1 MRPVNAPVRKTVI
14 AVTAVAALSG
24 AGIAAP
30 AIVSAATDDRPT
42 GRTVV
47 DIADD
52 QVRKEQGRH
61 HREPGD
67 DRQRRQ
73 RDGRQRFRLAA
84 RPRRA
89 QCPQRATPRARRRP
103 LERRQRDGRQRLRLA
118 ARPRRADLPRR
129 PPPGAWRRPGGDNDS
144 SGHGGGDEDSSGHG
158 GGDDDSSGHGGGD
171 DDSSGHGGG
180 DDEAPAGGS
189 SRQPADTLG
198 RRASRPG
205 GRGQSND
212 GRSRKVRTPQG
223 KVVGTSTGVTR
234 GKVPQRQTASGLDS
248 GKGGAGKGETVV

>member
-47 DIADD
+47 DVADD

-67 DRQRRQ
+67 DRSNDASETDDSGFDSPHDRAERT
-73 RDGRQRFRLAA
+73 RPNGRHLEPGDDRSNDVNETDDSGFDSPHDRAERTSPTAA
-84 RPRRA
+84 TWS
-89 QCPQRATPRARRRP
+89 RATTTATTRSPEMTAAAMDP
-103 LERRQRDGRQRLRLA
+103 MTPVSDG
-118 ARPRRADLPRR
+118 
-129 PPPGAWRRPGGDNDS
+129 
-144 SGHGGGDEDSSGHG
+144 SGH
-158 GGDDDSSGHGGGD
+158 DDDSSGHGGGD

-180 DDEAPAGGS
+180 DD
-189 SRQPADTLG
+189 
-198 RRASRPG
+198 
-205 GRGQSND
+205 
-212 GRSRKVRTPQG
+212 
-223 KVVGTSTGVTR
+223 
-234 GKVPQRQTASGLDS
+234 
-248 GKGGAGKGETVV
+248 

>member
-67 DRQRRQ
+67 DRSNDVNETDDSGFDSPHDRAERTSP
-73 RDGRQRFRLAA
+73 DGRH
-84 RPRRA
+84 
-89 QCPQRATPRARRRP
+89 
-103 LERRQRDGRQRLRLA
+103 LE
-118 ARPRRADLPRR
+118 
-129 PPPGAWRRPGGDNDS
+129 PGDDHGGDNDSSGHGGGDEDS

-171 DDSSGHGGG
+171 D
-180 DDEAPAGGS
+180 
-189 SRQPADTLG
+189 
-198 RRASRPG
+198 
-205 GRGQSND
+205 
-212 GRSRKVRTPQG
+212 
-223 KVVGTSTGVTR
+223 
-234 GKVPQRQTASGLDS
+234 
-248 GKGGAGKGETVV
+248 

>member
-67 DRQRRQ
+67 DRSNDVNETDDSGFDSPHDRAERTTPNG
-73 RDGRQRFRLAA
+73 RHLEPGDDRSNDVNETDDSGFDSPHDRAERTSPDGRH
-84 RPRRA
+84 
-89 QCPQRATPRARRRP
+89 
-103 LERRQRDGRQRLRLA
+103 LE
-118 ARPRRADLPRR
+118 
-129 PPPGAWRRPGGDNDS
+129 PGDDHGDHVEPGDDHGGDD
-144 SGHGGGDEDSSGHG
+144 DSSGHG

-180 DDEAPAGGS
+180 DD
-189 SRQPADTLG
+189 
-198 RRASRPG
+198 
-205 GRGQSND
+205 
-212 GRSRKVRTPQG
+212 
-223 KVVGTSTGVTR
+223 
-234 GKVPQRQTASGLDS
+234 
-248 GKGGAGKGETVV
+248 

>member
-67 DRQRRQ
+67 DRSNDVSETNDSGFDSPHDRAERK
-73 RDGRQRFRLAA
+73 DGRTRRRRPRPNDDQRLRARPGA
-84 RPRRA
+84 PDRPGAGRRPRR
-89 QCPQRATPRARRRP
+89 PRGARR
-103 LERRQRDGRQRLRLA
+103 
-118 ARPRRADLPRR
+118 
-129 PPPGAWRRPGGDNDS
+129 
-144 SGHGGGDEDSSGHG
+144 
-158 GGDDDSSGHGGGD
+158 
-171 DDSSGHGGG
+171 
-180 DDEAPAGGS
+180 
-189 SRQPADTLG
+189 
-198 RRASRPG
+198 
-205 GRGQSND
+205 
-212 GRSRKVRTPQG
+212 
-223 KVVGTSTGVTR
+223 
-234 GKVPQRQTASGLDS
+234 
-248 GKGGAGKGETVV
+248 